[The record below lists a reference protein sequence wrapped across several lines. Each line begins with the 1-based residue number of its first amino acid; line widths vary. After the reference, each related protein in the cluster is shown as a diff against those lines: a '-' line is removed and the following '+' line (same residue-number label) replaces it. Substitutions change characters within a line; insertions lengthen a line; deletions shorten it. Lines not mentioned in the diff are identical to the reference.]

1 MQFVTNIAHILF
13 IIKLNFIEIEKRG
26 SLNIINI
33 KLSYKTTFIH
43 IHCVSLINKYKT
55 QHMHSKSL
63 RVSSILSII
72 FYLIIVILLD
82 IQTQSKDFHP

>member
-43 IHCVSLINKYKT
+43 IHYVSLINKYKT

-63 RVSSILSII
+63 VLAPFLASFFISS
-72 FYLIIVILLD
+72 
-82 IQTQSKDFHP
+82 

>member
-43 IHCVSLINKYKT
+43 IHYVFLINKYKT

-63 RVSSILSII
+63 RVSSILNII

>member
-1 MQFVTNIAHILF
+1 MQFVTNFTHILF

-43 IHCVSLINKYKT
+43 IHYVSLINEYKT

>member
-43 IHCVSLINKYKT
+43 IHYVSLINKYKT